1 MALIG
6 VKNSQD
12 ARAAIQN
19 GAWAAKL
26 LLYIG
31 LTVGMFFVPSHWFDP
46 LTSVVFRTGAFL
58 FVLVQLAML
67 VESSYTTYD
76 FLLDAGAR
84 QEQAGRCPWWN
95 WLTLLITLASYGF
108 VVYVFGAV
116 VAQHSSTDD
125 GCTEGIVAVCVVFI
139 LTLAVSALSV
149 SEYVRGAA
157 NGAGAANGVFQSGIV
172 SAYASYQVLSSM
184 INHPE
189 ARCHVFDTGGDGSTP
204 VKLLGMF
211 FVFAAVLWS
220 AVRTGSHTS
229 SIQAQQTLIGGGA
242 LGDEPNSGDGTDNQ
256 KRQAH
261 DDEREAVAYSYSQF
275 HLEFMLAAM
284 YIAMLL
290 TRWGEVEG
298 VDASLKVTDSRMS
311 VCFLCSSIQSMW
323 KPCVIGPT
331 SSFCE
336 ILNQLYFCLSG
347 VDQDYFSLVM
357 LWLVHVGHGNAT
369 VVS

>member
-31 LTVGMFFVPSHWFDP
+31 LIVGMFFVPSHWFDF
-46 LTSVVFRTGAFL
+46 LTSVVFRIGAFL

-67 VESSYTTYD
+67 VESSYKTYD
-76 FLLDAGAR
+76 FLLDAGAQ
-84 QEQAGRCPWWN
+84 QEQAGRCPFWN
-95 WLTLLITLASYGF
+95 WVTLLITLACYGF

-116 VAQHSSTDD
+116 VAKHSSTAD

-149 SEYVRGAA
+149 SEYVRGAT
-157 NGAGAANGVFQSGIV
+157 NGAGAANGVFQSGVV

-189 ARCHVFDTGGDGSTP
+189 ARCHVFDTDGDGSTP

-242 LGDEPNSGDGTDNQ
+242 LGDESNSGDGTDNQ

-298 VDASLKVTDSRMS
+298 VDASLRVTDSPLSAWIKIISAWLCFGLYTLAMVMPRLFPDREFAGSQQGGRFELS
-311 VCFLCSSIQSMW
+311 V
-323 KPCVIGPT
+323 
-331 SSFCE
+331 
-336 ILNQLYFCLSG
+336 
-347 VDQDYFSLVM
+347 
-357 LWLVHVGHGNAT
+357 
-369 VVS
+369 